1 MEQLE
6 EYDIADDLETQEDVL
21 AYLNE
26 LMQSSDDAELLLAS
40 IGEISRS
47 RGFEELMTSRE
58 LAASGY

>member
-1 MEQLE
+1 MERIE
-6 EYDIADDLETQEDVL
+6 EYDIADDIETQEDVL

-26 LMQSSDDAELLLAS
+26 VTKYPDDAELLLAS

-47 RGFEELMTSRE
+47 RRFEELMSSRE